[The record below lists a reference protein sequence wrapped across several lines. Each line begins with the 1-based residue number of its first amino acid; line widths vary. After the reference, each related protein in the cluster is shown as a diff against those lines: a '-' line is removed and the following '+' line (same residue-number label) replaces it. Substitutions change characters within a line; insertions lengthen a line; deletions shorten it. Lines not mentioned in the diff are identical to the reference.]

1 MPEVQAPPPLPK
13 SQPSFGRR
21 HSTIIKL
28 LGVGGLVLVL
38 LIPLAMITGV
48 LRERLQ
54 RRNEAVADITLSW
67 GKEQNVVGPVLGVPY
82 QYKFKTVKE
91 VAAPDGKME
100 RREVEET
107 ATANAYFLPETLHIT
122 GSVQTQM
129 LHRGIYNAAVVHSQV
144 ALSGKFAP
152 PDFSPLKIDPKD
164 VQWKDAFVT
173 FAINDLRGTR
183 DAIVLNWAGTK
194 HPMLPGSQV
203 PGYTTGA
210 TALLGTD
217 QPIASETEFSIPLDF
232 NGSEGI
238 YFAPFGV
245 QNEATLKSNWP
256 DPAFR
261 GAFLPADRS
270 VRPNGFDANWKVS
283 YYGRDYPQ
291 SWTSRTGNE
300 RFSVLSVTNSR
311 FGVQLLSILDAY
323 RYVERSIKYGVLFLV
338 LVFTTFFLFEVTAR
352 QKIHPFQYLMVGAAL
367 CLFYLLLLSISEF
380 IGFGYAYLI
389 AAVASTILITWY
401 CRFFLGGRVRT
412 LMIGAGLAGVY
423 TFLYITL
430 RQQDYAL
437 LMGAIALFIVLAIVM
452 YVTRKVDWYARD
464 AGSVSVQG

>member
-1 MPEVQAPPPLPK
+1 MPETPPTAPPPLPK
-13 SQPSFGRR
+13 SQPSFGKRYR
-21 HSTIIKL
+21 TIIKL
-28 LGVGGLVLVL
+28 IGVGVLILLL
-38 LIPLAMITGV
+38 LIPLGMISGV
-48 LRERLQ
+48 LSDRLN
-54 RRNEAVADITLSW
+54 RRNEAVADITSSW
-67 GKEQNVVGPVLGVPY
+67 GKQQCVIGPVLGIPY

-91 VAAPDGKME
+91 VAGAEGKLE
-100 RREVEET
+100 KREVEET
-107 ATANAYFLPETLHIT
+107 AVAIAYFLPELLNVS
-122 GSVQTQM
+122 GDAQTQM
-129 LHRGIYNAAVVHSQV
+129 LHRGIYDAAVFRADVK
-144 ALSGKFAP
+144 LSGKFAP
-152 PDFSPLKIDPKD
+152 PDFGALKIDIKD

-173 FAINDLRGTR
+173 IAINDLRGTQQGL
-183 DAIVLNWAGTK
+183 VLDWGGAK
-194 HPMLPGSQV
+194 RPLLPGSQV

-210 TALLGTD
+210 TAMLGDGKPVNT
-217 QPIASETEFSIPLDF
+217 PVEFSIPIDF

-245 QNEATLKSNWP
+245 QNEAVLKSNWP

-270 VRPNGFDANWKVS
+270 VRADGFDAKWKVS

-291 SWTSRTGNE
+291 SWTSRSGNE
-300 RFSVLSVTNSR
+300 RFTTQAVSQSM
-311 FGVQLLSILDAY
+311 FGAQFLSILDAY

-367 CLFYLLLLSISEF
+367 CLFYLMLLSISEF
-380 IGFGYAYLI
+380 LGFGYAYLI
-389 AAVASTILITWY
+389 AAVASTLLITWY
-401 CRFFLGGRVRT
+401 CRFFLGGGVRT

-464 AGSVSVQG
+464 AG